1 MKRTIFA
8 LTLLAT
14 LALLPASAL
23 MAADYQMD
31 TDNAHAYIAFK
42 INHLGFSMVM
52 GRFNT
57 FSGTFQYEPE
67 DLAAFSTQVAVDVTS
82 VDSNQAERDKHL
94 RSKDFF
100 HVEKYPEATFISTGY
115 EDKGGNKG
123 ALTGDLTL
131 RGVTKAIT
139 LNIEQME
146 SGKDPWGNFRH
157 GFSGKTTLTLKDFG
171 IPFDLGPKGEEAQL
185 EFSVEGIRQ

>member
-1 MKRTIFA
+1 MKKTIIV

-14 LALLPASAL
+14 LALFPPSTLL
-23 MAADYQMD
+23 AADYQID
-31 TDNAHAYIAFK
+31 AKGAHAYIAFK

-57 FSGTFQYEPE
+57 FSGTFQYDENNP
-67 DLAAFSTQVAVDVTS
+67 AAFTTQVTVDVAS

-100 HVEKYPEATFISTGY
+100 DVEKHPEATFVSTGY
-115 EDKGGNKG
+115 KDNGDGNG
-123 ALTGDLTL
+123 VLSGDLTL
-131 RGVTKAIT
+131 RGVTKPIT
-139 LNIEQME
+139 IAIEQME

>member
-1 MKRTIFA
+1 MKKIIIGI
-8 LTLLAT
+8 TLLAA
-14 LALLPASAL
+14 LALLPSSTL
-23 MAADYQMD
+23 LAADYQID
-31 TDNAHAYIAFK
+31 TKGAHAYIAFK

-57 FSGTFQYEPE
+57 FNGTFQYDENNP
-67 DLAAFSTQVAVDVTS
+67 AVFSTQVTVDVAS

-94 RSKDFF
+94 RGKDFF
-100 HVEKYPEATFISTGY
+100 HVDEYPEASFVSTGY
-115 EDKGGNKG
+115 KDQGDGKGT
-123 ALTGDLTL
+123 LTGNLTL
-131 RGVTKAIT
+131 RGVTKPIILA
-139 LNIEQME
+139 IEQME

-157 GFSGKTTLTLKDFG
+157 GFSGKTTLTLKEFG